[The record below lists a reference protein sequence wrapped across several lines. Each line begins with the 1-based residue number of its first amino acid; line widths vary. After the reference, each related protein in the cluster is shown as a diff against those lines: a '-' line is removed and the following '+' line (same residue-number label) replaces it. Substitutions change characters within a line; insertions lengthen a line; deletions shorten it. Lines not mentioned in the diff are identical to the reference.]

1 MLAVPSRVGELDDP
15 VAVENQSSRG
25 EERRGL
31 QRRPNQRKIRTLG
44 HFGTI
49 RSWSCPSE
57 LGAEK
62 QRSILTLLRDRNLGL
77 PTDFEDPGDDFG
89 CISALLGTECWS
101 FTDPWSI
108 IGNWQRQTLQKA
120 DVTSLEPL
128 E

>member
-1 MLAVPSRVGELDDP
+1 MIRWRCKISRH
-15 VAVENQSSRG
+15 
-25 EERRGL
+25 EERKGGDHNGGPINGKFERWDILRQSAHGGWTSIAA
-31 QRRPNQRKIRTLG
+31 R
-44 HFGTI
+44 
-49 RSWSCPSE
+49 SCPSE

-89 CISALLGTECWS
+89 GISALLGTECWS

-120 DVTSLEPL
+120 DVTSPEPL